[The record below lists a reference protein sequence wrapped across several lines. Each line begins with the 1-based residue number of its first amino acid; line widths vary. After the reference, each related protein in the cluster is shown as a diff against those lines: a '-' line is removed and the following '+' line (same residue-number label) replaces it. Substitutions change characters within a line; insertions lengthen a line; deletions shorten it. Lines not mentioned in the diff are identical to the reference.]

1 MPQLS
6 LYLDQDTLKKIEL
19 AAKKE
24 KVSISQWVKGKLQSS
39 FEKKWPDN
47 FFQLYGSIED
57 DSFNKPDSLSL
68 KNDNKREA
76 F

>member
-6 LYLDQDTLKKIEL
+6 LYIDQETLKKIEL

-24 KVSISQWVKGKLQSS
+24 KISISQWVKGKLQSS

-47 FFQLYGSIED
+47 YFQLYGSID
-57 DSFNKPDSLSL
+57 DKSYKKPDSLSF
-68 KNDNKREA
+68 KDESKREA

>member
-24 KVSISQWVKGKLQSS
+24 KVSISQWVKGKLQNS

-47 FFQLYGSIED
+47 FFQLYGSID
-57 DSFNKPDSLSL
+57 DKSFDKPDSLSF
-68 KNDNKREA
+68 KDDSKREE

>member
-6 LYLDQDTLKKIEL
+6 LYLDQETLKKIEL

-24 KVSISQWVKGKLQSS
+24 KVSISHWVKSKLQSS
-39 FEKKWPDN
+39 FDKKWPDN
-47 FFQLYGSIED
+47 FFQLYGSIKDE
-57 DSFNKPDSLSL
+57 SLNKPDSLSL
-68 KNDNKREA
+68 KNDSKREI

>member
-24 KVSISQWVKGKLQSS
+24 KVSISQWVKGKLQNS

-47 FFQLYGSIED
+47 FFQLYGSIDD
-57 DSFNKPDSLSL
+57 DSFNKPDTLSF
-68 KNDNKREA
+68 KDDSKREE

>member
-6 LYLDQDTLKKIEL
+6 LYLDKETLKKIEI

-24 KVSISQWVKGKLQSS
+24 KVSISQWVKGKIQNS
-39 FEKKWPDN
+39 FEKKWPDH
-47 FFQLYGSIED
+47 FFELYGSID
-57 DSFNKPDSLSL
+57 DVSFEKPRSLSL
-68 KNDNKREA
+68 KNDNKRES

>member
-6 LYLDQDTLKKIEL
+6 LYIDQDTLKKIEL

-39 FEKKWPDN
+39 FEKKWPEN

-57 DSFNKPDSLSL
+57 NSFNKPESLDF

>member
-6 LYLDQDTLKKIEL
+6 LYIDQETLKKIEL

-47 FFQLYGSIED
+47 YFQLYGSIED
-57 DSFNKPDSLSL
+57 ESFKRPDSLSF
-68 KNDNKREA
+68 KNDSKRET